1 MYIKQRRSSIMAK
14 NLKLPNSYGSVSK
27 MSNATRRRKPFI
39 VRITTGYEIDEESGK
54 SIQKN
59 AVIGYAKTRQEG
71 LQMLAKYHEQPF
83 DLEKG
88 SLTFREIYESWSED
102 KYTNTSQSTINGY
115 RAAYNACSILYEH
128 KFRDLKTSDLQNV
141 IDTCGKHY
149 PTLRKIKILF
159 NQMYAYAMKSDLCGK
174 DYSKYVDIAKHSDD
188 NPDKY
193 NRERFTKEQIDT
205 LWKFKNDKYYQIILI
220 LTYSGVRINEIL
232 NLKKKHVFL
241 DEHYIF
247 IEKSKNKK
255 QRKVPINDHIYP
267 FIKNW
272 YESSQCEYL
281 LHTEKQQQFKYRNYY
296 DSYFVPLME
305 QLGLDQTPHCCRY
318 TCISLM
324 TEAKVSPTYIKLI
337 VGHKGAMNVT
347 EEVYTHIDMNYLLEA
362 VNSIYYPE
370 HLNSTSQ

>member
-59 AVIGYAKTRQEG
+59 AVIGYTKTRQEG

-88 SLTFREIYESWSED
+88 NLTFREIYENWSED
-102 KYTNTSQSTINGY
+102 KYENASQSTINCY

-193 NRERFTKEQIDT
+193 HRERFTKEQIDT

-267 FIKNW
+267 FVKNW
-272 YESSQCEYL
+272 YELSQCEYL

-362 VNSIYYPE
+362 INSIYYPE
-370 HLNSTSQ
+370 HLNSTS

>member
-1 MYIKQRRSSIMAK
+1 MAK

-59 AVIGYAKTRQEG
+59 AVIGYTKTRQEG

-88 SLTFREIYESWSED
+88 NLTFREIYESWSED
-102 KYTNTSQSTINGY
+102 KYENAFQSTINGY

-174 DYSKYVDIAKHSDD
+174 DYSKYVDIAKHSDK

-193 NRERFTKEQIDT
+193 DRKPFTKEQIDI
-205 LWKFKNDKYYQIILI
+205 LWSLQEDKYYQIILI
-220 LTYSGVRINEIL
+220 LIYTGLRIEEL
-232 NLKKKHVFL
+232 LSLKKENVHL
-241 DEHYIF
+241 DEHYLDVK
-247 IEKSKNKK
+247 KSKTKSGI
-255 QRKVPINDHIYP
+255 RKVPISDYIFP
-267 FIKNW
+267 LVKNW
-272 YESSQCEYL
+272 YESSHCTHL
-281 LHTEKQQQFKYRNYY
+281 LHTEEQKPFKYRNYY

-305 QLGLDQTPHCCRY
+305 QLGFDQTPHCCRY
-318 TCISLM
+318 TCISLLA
-324 TEAKVSPTYIKLI
+324 EEKVSPTFIKLI
-337 VGHKGAMNVT
+337 VGHKGAMNLT
-347 EEVYTHIDMNYLLEA
+347 EKVYTHIDMKLLIDA
-362 VNSIYYPE
+362 VNNIYYPKSVKG
-370 HLNSTSQ
+370 N

>member
-1 MYIKQRRSSIMAK
+1 MAK

-324 TEAKVSPTYIKLI
+324 TDAKVSPTYIKLI